1 MGTREDGINWKSI
14 HFFRNFM
21 KCFPIRF
28 MFSMTASYSDVKNVN
43 RLKKHSRSYRWAG
56 SKILIIKVK
65 WNGKKYPAIKSNF
78 WHVQSL
84 LLTSSFVIRL
94 HIRLAERNWCDLFR
108 CHLRNTLQ
116 PIKLTTCKQFKSISL
131 HGARE
136 RTAINKKLSPS
147 RMAELSWKARLNL
160 GDSPS
165 LLQIPGTTPVV

>member
-1 MGTREDGINWKSI
+1 
-14 HFFRNFM
+14 
-21 KCFPIRF
+21 
-28 MFSMTASYSDVKNVN
+28 MFEMTASYSDG
-43 RLKKHSRSYRWAG
+43 KKCESAEITFSVVSMG

-78 WHVQSL
+78 WHVHSR

-116 PIKLTTCKQFKSISL
+116 PIKLTTRKQFKSISL

-136 RTAINKKLSPS
+136 RTEPSIRSFCHHGWKSFRGKRGLISRIHLRCYKSPARPPSYKLRWTHRIVWLHLKSIF
-147 RMAELSWKARLNL
+147 
-160 GDSPS
+160 PS
-165 LLQIPGTTPVV
+165 LLTLNV